1 MTPLIV
7 IGLLVGLPIVLL
19 ILLRSNAAVVF
30 LALCT
35 GSVVQQFL
43 GSDTANI
50 FNSSIITG
58 KNSTTASGV
67 QLALLLLPALLTA
80 VFLRKSVGG
89 AKMLFNIIPAV
100 STGVVTALLAVPL
113 LSPGLRYSI
122 TGTMVWT
129 SLEQFQAVIVGA
141 AVFMSLLILWS
152 SHLKGSSGHG
162 KHHK

>member
-7 IGLLVGLPIVLL
+7 IGLLAGLPIVLL

-43 GSDTANI
+43 GSDTAKI
-50 FNSSIITG
+50 FNASISG
-58 KNSTTASGV
+58 NNSTTASGV

-80 VFLRKSVGG
+80 VFLRKSVNG

-122 TGTMVWT
+122 TGTAVWIG
-129 SLEQFQAVIVGA
+129 LEQFQAVIVGA

-152 SHLKGSSGHG
+152 SHLKGSFG
-162 KHHK
+162 KHKKH